1 MQDKTKTKKGFSR
14 DVKFYK
20 EYIAFM
26 DDILKKDY
34 AVKLSDSQRKE
45 EPGICL
51 IRHPVKQKLRVV
63 FRLGCKLSRNIAEP
77 ATPAGTGPNE
87 LTSGGPHEV
96 PTRQCGGYGCGGH
109 VPSDQSQQ

>member
-63 FRLGCKLSRNIAEP
+63 FDWGASFQ
-77 ATPAGTGPNE
+77 GTLLNQQLLQGLD
-87 LTSGGPHEV
+87 LTS
-96 PTRQCGGYGCGGH
+96 
-109 VPSDQSQQ
+109 